1 MARPRS
7 ARLTD
12 GEARLMNVL
21 WSRGQATVGEVV
33 EALPGKQAVSYS
45 TVQTLLRILE
55 DKRYLVHEK
64 VGRAFVY
71 KPIVGRQQAQRKALT
86 HLLGRLFND
95 SPSELVMN
103 VLEDDHLDPA
113 ELKRL
118 KKLIE
123 RA

>member
-1 MARPRS
+1 
-7 ARLTD
+7 
-12 GEARLMNVL
+12 MNVL

-33 EALPGKQAVSYS
+33 EALPGKPAVSYS

-71 KPIVGRQQAQRKALT
+71 RPIVERTQAQRKALT
-86 HLLGRLFND
+86 HLLARLFNG

-103 VLEDDHLDPA
+103 VLDDDDLDPA
-113 ELKRL
+113 ELRRL

>member
-7 ARLTD
+7 PRLTD

-21 WSRGQATVGEVV
+21 WDKGQATVGEVV
-33 EALPGKQAVSYS
+33 EALPSRPAASYS

-55 DKRYLVHEK
+55 SKRYLAHEK

-71 KPIVGRQQAQRKALT
+71 RPLVERKQAQRRALG
-86 HLLGRLFND
+86 HLLDRFFS
-95 SPSELVMN
+95 SPTELVLN
-103 VLEDDHLDPA
+103 VLEDERMDPA
-113 ELKRL
+113 ELQRL

>member
-1 MARPRS
+1 
-7 ARLTD
+7 
-12 GEARLMNVL
+12 MNVL

-33 EALPGKQAVSYS
+33 DALPGRPAVSYS

-55 DKRYLVHEK
+55 DKRYLMHEK

-71 KPIVGRQQAQRKALT
+71 RPIVERRQAQRRALS
-86 HLLGRLFND
+86 HLVGRLFND

-103 VLEDDHLDPA
+103 VLEDERMDPA
-113 ELKRL
+113 ELRRL

>member
-7 ARLTD
+7 PRLTD

-21 WSRGQATVGEVV
+21 WNKGEATVGEVV
-33 EALPGKQAVSYS
+33 DALPGKPSVSYS

-55 DKRYLVHEK
+55 AKRYLAHEK

-71 KPIVGRQQAQRKALT
+71 RPIVERRQAQRKALG
-86 HLLGRLFND
+86 HLLDRFFND
-95 SPSELVMN
+95 SPSELVLN
-103 VLEDDHLDPA
+103 VLEDDRWDPV

>member
-7 ARLTD
+7 PRLTD

-21 WSRGQATVGEVV
+21 WDKGQATVGEVV
-33 EALPGKQAVSYS
+33 EALPSKPAASYS

-55 DKRYLVHEK
+55 AKRYLAHEK

-71 KPIVGRQQAQRKALT
+71 KPLVERKQAQRKALS
-86 HLLGRLFND
+86 HLLDRFFNQ
-95 SPSELVMN
+95 SPSELVLN
-103 VLEDDHLDPA
+103 VLEDERMDPA

-118 KKLIE
+118 
-123 RA
+123 

>member
-7 ARLTD
+7 PRLTD

-21 WSRGQATVGEVV
+21 WDKGQATVGEVV
-33 EALPGKQAVSYS
+33 EALPGKPPASYS

-55 DKRYLVHEK
+55 SKRYLAHEK
-64 VGRAFVY
+64 IGRAFVY
-71 KPIVGRQQAQRKALT
+71 RPIIERHQAQRKALS
-86 HLLGRLFND
+86 HLLDRFFND
-95 SPSELVMN
+95 SPSELVLN
-103 VLEDDHLDPA
+103 VLADERLDPA

>member
-7 ARLTD
+7 PRLTD

-21 WSRGQATVGEVV
+21 WSLGQATVGEVV
-33 EALPGKQAVSYS
+33 EALPGRPAASYS

-71 KPIVGRQQAQRKALT
+71 RPIVERRQAQRKALS

-103 VLEDDHLDPA
+103 VLEDERLDPA
-113 ELKRL
+113 ELRRL

-123 RA
+123 KA

>member
-7 ARLTD
+7 PRLTD

-21 WSRGQATVGEVV
+21 WDKGQATVGEVV
-33 EALPGKQAVSYS
+33 EALPSKPAASYS

-55 DKRYLVHEK
+55 AKRYLAHEK

-71 KPIVGRQQAQRKALT
+71 RPLVERKQAQRRALS
-86 HLLGRLFND
+86 HLLDRFFN
-95 SPSELVMN
+95 SPTELVLN
-103 VLEDDHLDPA
+103 VLEDERMDAA

>member
-21 WSRGQATVGEVV
+21 WDKGRATVGEVV
-33 EALPGKQAVSYS
+33 EALPGKPTASYS

-55 DKRYLVHEK
+55 DKRYLAHEK

-71 KPIVGRQQAQRKALT
+71 RPLVERKQAQRRALG
-86 HLLGRLFND
+86 HLLDRFFNQ

-103 VLEDDHLDPA
+103 VLEDERLDAA

>member
-1 MARPRS
+1 
-7 ARLTD
+7 
-12 GEARLMNVL
+12 MNVL
-21 WSRGQATVGEVV
+21 WSLGQATVGEVV
-33 EALPGKQAVSYS
+33 EALPGRPVASYS

-71 KPIVGRQQAQRKALT
+71 RPIVERRQAQRKALS
-86 HLLGRLFND
+86 HLLGRLFNN

-103 VLEDDHLDPA
+103 VLEDERLDPM
-113 ELKRL
+113 ELRRL

-123 RA
+123 NA

>member
-7 ARLTD
+7 PRLTD

-21 WSRGQATVGEVV
+21 WDKGQATVGEVV
-33 EALPGKQAVSYS
+33 EALPSRPAASYS

-55 DKRYLVHEK
+55 AKRYLAHEK

-71 KPIVGRQQAQRKALT
+71 RPLVERKQAQRRALS
-86 HLLGRLFND
+86 HLLDRFFS
-95 SPSELVMN
+95 SPTELVLN
-103 VLEDDHLDPA
+103 VLEDERMDAA

>member
-7 ARLTD
+7 VRLTD

-21 WSRGQATVGEVV
+21 WARGHATVGEVV
-33 EALPGKQAVSYS
+33 GALPARRAVSYN
-45 TVQTLLRILE
+45 TVQTLLGILE
-55 DKRYLVHEK
+55 AKRYVAHEK

-71 KPIVGRQQAQRKALT
+71 RPLVGRRQAQRRALS
-86 HLLGRLFND
+86 HLLSRLFNG

-103 VLEDDHLDPA
+103 VLEDQRRNPL
-113 ELKRL
+113 ELARL

-123 RA
+123 GV

>member
-1 MARPRS
+1 
-7 ARLTD
+7 
-12 GEARLMNVL
+12 MNVL
-21 WSRGQATVGEVV
+21 WDKGQATVGEVV
-33 EALPGKQAVSYS
+33 DALPNRPSASYS

-55 DKRYLVHEK
+55 AKRYLAHEK

-71 KPIVGRQQAQRKALT
+71 RPLVERRQAQRRALS
-86 HLLGRLFND
+86 HLLDRFFN
-95 SPSELVMN
+95 SPTELVLN
-103 VLEDDHLDPA
+103 VLQDDRMDAA

>member
-1 MARPRS
+1 
-7 ARLTD
+7 
-12 GEARLMNVL
+12 MNVL
-21 WSRGQATVGEVV
+21 WSRGQATVSEVV
-33 EALPGKQAVSYS
+33 DALPAKPMVSYS

-71 KPIVGRQQAQRKALT
+71 RPIVGRQQAQRKALS

-103 VLEDDHLDPA
+103 VLQDERLDPG
-113 ELKRL
+113 ELLRL
-118 KKLIE
+118 KQLIE

>member
-7 ARLTD
+7 PRLTD
-12 GEARLMNVL
+12 GEARLMNVIWTL
-21 WSRGQATVGEVV
+21 GQATVGEVV
-33 EALPGKQAVSYS
+33 DALPGKPPASYS

-55 DKRYLVHEK
+55 EKRYLVHEK

-71 KPIVGRQQAQRKALT
+71 RPIVERRQAQRKALS
-86 HLLGRLFND
+86 HLLGRLFNN

-103 VLEDDHLDPA
+103 VLEDERLDPA
-113 ELKRL
+113 ELRRL

-123 RA
+123 RV